1 MTMNPNKFNR
11 AITKLYCQA
20 VTKWEL
26 EFPYLDEK
34 LVV

>member
-1 MTMNPNKFNR
+1 MTMNQNKFNCV
-11 AITKLYCQA
+11 ITKLYLNA